1 MTLKLIAFF
10 SLILINSF
18 PICHRVME
26 FQLRQK
32 SLSIYKRIFLLDL
45 NYMLYLNLKQSTF
58 ASNFG
63 GGLPILASFSTAIDK
78 MDNSKKSNSANAD
91 KTEETKKNKQTLL
104 SLFEI
109 NVIRYSLFIENIRP
123 ENLDPFFMI
132 DFMSLPE
139 NYFTE
144 DSVQKYGEL
153 FLFK

>member
-1 MTLKLIAFF
+1 
-10 SLILINSF
+10 
-18 PICHRVME
+18 
-26 FQLRQK
+26 
-32 SLSIYKRIFLLDL
+32 
-45 NYMLYLNLKQSTF
+45 
-58 ASNFG
+58 
-63 GGLPILASFSTAIDK
+63 

>member
-10 SLILINSF
+10 SLTLINLF

-32 SLSIYKRIFLLDL
+32 SLSTFKQIFLLDL
-45 NYMLYLNLKQSTF
+45 NYILYLKLKQSTF

-91 KTEETKKNKQTLL
+91 KTEEIKTNKQTLL

-153 FLFK
+153 L